1 MKKGMLAVA
10 RMFVLINLIAFL
22 GTGITGTPFVF
33 QPGLNLAA
41 PLFAAALARM
51 AEQRAQHNAHKE
63 SAA

>member
-22 GTGITGTPFVF
+22 GTRITGTPFVF

-41 PLFAAALARM
+41 PLFAAALAKM
-51 AEQRAQHNAHKE
+51 AERVYLE
-63 SAA
+63 LCTTSTVG